1 MTASPLLC
9 YTALMAER
17 KPDRTRPTKKARV
30 SSFFRSPLFKVLLS
44 IFLFFFIGVS
54 ALVLYYYNY
63 YSKVIDRKLSGE
75 IFKNTA
81 QIYAAPYRIY
91 PGQKLSEDDVVL
103 RLQRAG
109 FDNTE
114 RANTEDGSYEV
125 SGNRIVVKPKVGD
138 TMRLEFTK
146 TSLTKIMKPGIGE
159 SSEAWLPAELVTNL
173 YDQSREKRR
182 LIEYNDLPKVFI
194 DALTAAEDQHFFT
207 HWGIDPVRL
216 VGAVIHS
223 VRSSDRIGGTSTITQ
238 QFARNFFLTTDR
250 KLSRKVTEIFIT
262 LMLEQRLS
270 KQQILTLYV
279 NQTYMGQRGSFSING
294 FGEAAEAY
302 FGKDISSLSLP
313 EAATLA
319 AIIPAPNGKFSPL
332 KHPDEVKR
340 RRNTVLSSMHS
351 LGTIGD
357 KAYESARTSDLRII
371 PLKIDASDA
380 PYLVDYIRDEL
391 LHSFSEEDITN
402 GGLRVYTSLDPALQ
416 KIAVESVQSGLK
428 FVDEQLAAQKKR
440 QKTADNLPGP
450 QAALIA
456 LDPHTGEIKA
466 MVGGSDYGMTQLN
479 RIVQASRQPGSIFKP
494 IVYATALETAFD
506 KAKSDEAATPS
517 DGAARP
523 EPAVTPTAEG
533 ATADT
538 AKAESIERDNVITLI
553 TTVVDEPTTFVYE
566 NGRSTY
572 QPNNYHQEYR
582 GMVTVRTALE
592 HSLNVPTI
600 KVAERIGYDRVAAMA
615 KRLGLN
621 AKIKG
626 YPSVA
631 LGAFEVTPIEMA
643 GAYTAFAN
651 EGRRMQPHAL
661 LRVTSTD
668 RSMNKA
674 YKYEP
679 QEVMRPEL
687 AYLMTYLM
695 EGVISSGTAAG
706 PTGVR
711 ARGFT
716 LPAAGKTGTSRDGWF
731 AGYTKDLLVI
741 AWVGYD
747 DNRDLNLEGARS
759 ALPIWTEFMMKA
771 NALYPPSDPDH
782 VNFDAP
788 AGIEFAKVDSETL
801 MLANP
806 SCENTF
812 QEAFISGTAPT
823 VYCTLHGLHISDVLD
838 KTISEP
844 VKDVGKGVGRVFQGI
859 GKAFGGIFGGGGDDK
874 K

>member
-1 MTASPLLC
+1 
-9 YTALMAER
+9 MAER
-17 KPDRTRPTKKARV
+17 KPEQARPAKKTKF

-44 IFLFFFIGVS
+44 IFLFLFIGAS

-63 YSKVIDRKLSGE
+63 YSKVIDRRLSGE

-91 PGQKLSEDDVVL
+91 PGQKLAPDEVVL

-109 FDNTE
+109 FD
-114 RANTEDGSYEV
+114 ASDKGGSEDGYYEV
-125 SGNRIVVKPKVGD
+125 SGSRITIKPRVGD
-138 TMRLEFTK
+138 TMRLDFSKAT
-146 TSLTKIMKPGIGE
+146 LTRIVKPAVGE
-159 SSEAWLPAELVTNL
+159 TPEAWLPAELVTNL

-182 LIEYNDLPKVFI
+182 LIEYNDIPKVFI
-194 DALTAAEDQHFFT
+194 DALTAAEDQHFFR

-216 VGAVIHS
+216 AGAVVHS
-223 VRSSDRIGGTSTITQ
+223 VRSSDRIAGTSTITQ

-250 KLSRKVTEIFIT
+250 TMRRKVAEIFIT
-262 LMLEQRLS
+262 LMLEQRLT

-302 FGKDISSLSLP
+302 FGKDIGSLSLP
-313 EAATLA
+313 EAAALA
-319 AIIPAPNGKFSPL
+319 GMIPAPNGKFSPI

-340 RRNTVLSSMHS
+340 RRNTVLTAMHS
-351 LGTIGD
+351 IGTIND
-357 KAYESARTSDLRII
+357 KQFEAAKTADLKII
-371 PLKIDASDA
+371 PLKVDASDA

-391 LHSFSEEDITN
+391 LKNFTDEEITN

-428 FVDEQLAAQKKR
+428 LVNEQVAAQKKR
-440 QKTADNLPGP
+440 QKGGDDLPGP

-466 MVGGSDYGMTQLN
+466 MVGGSDYATTQLN

-494 IVYATALETAFD
+494 IVYAAALETGLD
-506 KAKSDEAATPS
+506 KGKPEDS
-517 DGAARP
+517 
-523 EPAVTPTAEG
+523 EPAEGPKPEASVTQTADNAGEGSKPESLSHESVVTP
-533 ATADT
+533 
-538 AKAESIERDNVITLI
+538 I
-553 TTVVDEPTTFVYE
+553 TTVIDEPTTFVYE

-572 QPNNYHQEYR
+572 EPNNYHQEYR
-582 GMVTVRTALE
+582 GIVTVRTALE

-600 KVAERIGYDRVAAMA
+600 KVAEHIGYDRVAAMA

-621 AKIKG
+621 AKIKP
-626 YPSVA
+626 YPSIA

-661 LRVTSTD
+661 LRVTSSD
-668 RSMNKA
+668 GSMNRA
-674 YKYEP
+674 YKFEP
-679 QEVMRPEL
+679 QEVIRPEL
-687 AYLMTYLM
+687 AYQMTYLM
-695 EGVISSGTAAG
+695 EGVINSGTAAS
-706 PTGVR
+706 VR

-747 DNRDLNLEGARS
+747 DNRDLNLEGAHS
-759 ALPIWTEFMMKA
+759 ALPIWTDFMMKA
-771 NALYPPSDPDH
+771 TELYPPKDPDH
-782 VNFDAP
+782 MNFDAP
-788 AGIEFAKVDSETL
+788 PGIDFARVDADTL
-801 MLANP
+801 MLAN
-806 SCENTF
+806 SACQNTF
-812 QEAFISGTAPT
+812 EEAFLAGTAPT
-823 VYCTLHGLHISDVLD
+823 AYCTLHGLHISDVLD
-838 KTISEP
+838 RSIAEP
-844 VKDVGKGVGRVFQGI
+844 AREVSRDVGKGAGKLFQGI
-859 GKAFGGIFGGGGDDK
+859 GKAIGGLFGGGDDK

>member
-1 MTASPLLC
+1 
-9 YTALMAER
+9 MAER
-17 KPDRTRPTKKARV
+17 KPERARPTKKAKF

-44 IFLFFFIGVS
+44 IFLFFFIGAS
-54 ALVLYYYNY
+54 ALALYYYNY
-63 YSKVIDRKLSGE
+63 YSKVIDRRLSGE

-81 QIYAAPYRIY
+81 QIYAAPYHIF
-91 PGQKLSEDDVVL
+91 PGQKLSPDDVVL

-109 FDNTE
+109 FDTSDKGGS
-114 RANTEDGSYEV
+114 EDGAFDV
-125 SGNRIVVKPKVGD
+125 SGNRITIKPKVGD
-138 TMRLEFTK
+138 AMRLEFTK
-146 TSLTKIMKPGIGE
+146 ASLTRIVKPGTGE
-159 SSEAWLPAELVTNL
+159 ADEAWLPAELVTNL

-216 VGAVIHS
+216 AGAVLHS

-250 KLSRKVTEIFIT
+250 TVRRKLAEIFIT
-262 LMLEQRLS
+262 LMLEQRLT

-302 FGKDISSLSLP
+302 FGKDISSLTLP

-319 AIIPAPNGKFSPL
+319 GIIPAPNGRFSPV

-340 RRNTVLSSMHS
+340 RRNTVLAAMHS
-351 LGTIGD
+351 IGTISD
-357 KAYESARTSDLRII
+357 KDYEAAKNSDLKVV
-371 PLKIDASDA
+371 PPKVDASDA

-391 LHSFSEEDITN
+391 LKNFNEEEITD

-416 KIAVESVQSGLK
+416 KIAVDAVQNGLK
-428 FVDEQLAAQKKR
+428 FVDDQIGKR
-440 QKTADNLPGP
+440 QKKGGGDNLPGP

-506 KAKSDEAATPS
+506 KDKPADDPGTGTDTPKPEVNVTPAADSSSDESKTAS
-517 DGAARP
+517 LSHDSV
-523 EPAVTPTAEG
+523 VTA
-533 ATADT
+533 
-538 AKAESIERDNVITLI
+538 I

-582 GMVTVRTALE
+582 GIVTVRTALE

-600 KVAERIGYDRVAAMA
+600 KVAEHIGYDRVAAMA

-651 EGRRMQPHAL
+651 EGLRMEPHAL
-661 LRVTSTD
+661 LRVTTTDGST
-668 RSMNKA
+668 NKV
-674 YKYEP
+674 YKFQP
-679 QEVMRPEL
+679 QQVLRPEL

-695 EGVISSGTAAG
+695 EGVINEGTAAG

-711 ARGFT
+711 ARGFM

-771 NALYPPSDPDH
+771 TALYPPKDPDH
-782 VNFDAP
+782 MNFDAP
-788 AGIEFAKVDSETL
+788 SGIDFARIDSDSL
-801 MLANP
+801 MLAN
-806 SCENTF
+806 SACEKTF
-812 QEAFISGTAPT
+812 EEAFITGTAPT
-823 VYCTLHGLHISDVLD
+823 TFCTLHGSHISDTLD
-838 KTISEP
+838 KTIAEP
-844 VKDVGKGVGRVFQGI
+844 VKDVGKDVSKGVGKVFQGL
-859 GKAFGGIFGGGGDDK
+859 GKAIGGLFGGGDDK

>member
-1 MTASPLLC
+1 
-9 YTALMAER
+9 MAER
-17 KPDRTRPTKKARV
+17 KPGRGRPAKISKV
-30 SSFFRSPLFKVLLS
+30 FSFFRLPLFKVLLS
-44 IFLFFFIGVS
+44 IFLFLFIGAS
-54 ALVLYYYNY
+54 ALILYYYNY
-63 YSKVIDRKLSGE
+63 YSKLIDRRLSGE

-91 PGQKLSEDDVVL
+91 PGQKLSPEEVVF

-109 FDNTE
+109 FDNS
-114 RANTEDGSYEV
+114 NKGGSQDGFYEV
-125 SGNRIVVKPKVGD
+125 SGGRITIKPRVGD
-138 TMRLEFTK
+138 AMRLDFSKAT
-146 TSLTKIMKPGIGE
+146 LTRIIKPAVGE
-159 SSEAWLPAELVTNL
+159 TSEAWLPAELVTNL
-173 YDQSREKRR
+173 YDESREKRR
-182 LIEYNDLPKVFI
+182 VIDYNDIPKVFI

-216 VGAVIHS
+216 AGAVLHS

-250 KLSRKVTEIFIT
+250 TMRRKVAEICIT
-262 LMLEQRLS
+262 LMLEQRLT
-270 KQQILTLYV
+270 KPQILTLYV

-294 FGEAAEAY
+294 FGEAAKAY

-319 AIIPAPNGKFSPL
+319 GIIPAPNGKFSPV

-340 RRNTVLSSMHS
+340 RRNTVLAAMHS
-351 LGTIGD
+351 TGKIND
-357 KAYESARTSDLRII
+357 KEYEAAKNADLKII
-371 PLKIDASDA
+371 PLKVDTSDA

-391 LHSFSEEDITN
+391 LKSFTDEEITN

-416 KIAVESVQSGLK
+416 KIAVESVQNGLNL
-428 FVDEQLAAQKKR
+428 VNGEIARTKR
-440 QKTADNLPGP
+440 QKDPDNLPGP

-466 MVGGSDYGMTQLN
+466 MVGGSDYATTQLN

-494 IVYATALETAFD
+494 IVYAAALETGLD
-506 KAKSDEAATPS
+506 KGKTDET
-517 DGAARP
+517 
-523 EPAVTPTAEG
+523 EPASDTLKPPEANVTQAADNVPGEG
-533 ATADT
+533 S
-538 AKAESIERDNVITLI
+538 KAESLSRASVITPI
-553 TTVVDEPTTFVYE
+553 TTVIDEPTTFVYE

-572 QPNNYHQEYR
+572 EPNNYHQEYR
-582 GMVTVRTALE
+582 GIVTVRTALE

-600 KVAERIGYDRVAAMA
+600 KVAEHIGYDRVAAMA

-621 AKIKG
+621 AKIKP
-626 YPSVA
+626 YPSIA

-651 EGRRMQPHAL
+651 EGRRLQPHAL

-668 RSMNKA
+668 GSMNKA
-674 YKYEP
+674 YKFEP
-679 QEVMRPEL
+679 QEVIRPEL
-687 AYLMTYLM
+687 AYMMTYLM
-695 EGVISSGTAAG
+695 EGVINSGTAF
-706 PTGVR
+706 GVR

-731 AGYTKDLLVI
+731 AGYTKDFLVI

-759 ALPIWTEFMMKA
+759 ALPIWTEFMIKA
-771 NALYPPSDPDH
+771 NELYPPKDPDNT
-782 VNFDAP
+782 NFNSP
-788 AGIEFAKVDSETL
+788 GGIEFAKVDSDSL
-801 MLANP
+801 MLANS
-806 SCENTF
+806 SCVNTF
-812 QEAFISGTAPT
+812 EEAFIAGTTPT
-823 VYCTLHGLHISDVLD
+823 TYCTLHGLHLSDVID
-838 KTISEP
+838 KTIAEP
-844 VKDVGKGVGRVFQGI
+844 AKDVGKGVGKVFSGI
-859 GKAFGGIFGGGGDDK
+859 GRAIGGIFGGGGGEEK

>member
-1 MTASPLLC
+1 
-9 YTALMAER
+9 MAER
-17 KPDRTRPTKKARV
+17 KPVRARPTKKAKF

-44 IFLFFFIGVS
+44 LFLFFFIGAS

-63 YSKVIDRKLSGE
+63 YSKVIDRRLSGE

-91 PGQKLSEDDVVL
+91 PGQNLSPNDAVL

-109 FDNTE
+109 FDSSDKGGS
-114 RANTEDGSYEV
+114 EDGEYEV
-125 SGNRIVVKPKVGD
+125 SGSRVTIKPKIGD
-138 TMRLEFTK
+138 AMRLDFTK
-146 TSLTKIMKPGIGE
+146 TSLTKIVKPGIGE
-159 SSEAWLPAELVTNL
+159 VSEAWLPAELVTNL

-182 LIEYNDLPKVFI
+182 VIEFNDLPKVFI

-216 VGAVIHS
+216 AGAVIHS
-223 VRSSDRIGGTSTITQ
+223 VRSSDRISGTSTITQ

-250 KLSRKVTEIFIT
+250 TVRRKVAEIFIT
-262 LMLEQRLS
+262 LMLEQRLT

-302 FGKDISSLSLP
+302 FGKDISNLTLP

-319 AIIPAPNGKFSPL
+319 GIIPAPNGRFSPV

-340 RRNTVLSSMHS
+340 RRNTVLAAMHTI
-351 LGTIGD
+351 GTIND
-357 KAYESARTSDLRII
+357 KEYDAAKNSDLKVI
-371 PLKIDASDA
+371 PPKVDASDA

-391 LHSFSEEDITN
+391 LKTFSEEEITN
-402 GGLRVYTSLDPALQ
+402 GGFRVYTSLDPALQ
-416 KIAVESVQSGLK
+416 KIAVDAVQNGLK
-428 FVDEQLAAQKKR
+428 FVNDEIAQQKKR
-440 QKTADNLPGP
+440 QKGPDNLPGP

-506 KAKSDEAATPS
+506 QGKSDDADPGADTPK
-517 DGAARP
+517 P
-523 EPAVTPTAEG
+523 EPNLTPTADPAPNDLSDG
-533 ATADT
+533 STASQPESLTHDT
-538 AKAESIERDNVITLI
+538 VVTPI
-553 TTVVDEPTTFVYE
+553 TTIVDEPTTFVYE

-582 GMVTVRTALE
+582 GIVTVRTALE

-600 KVAERIGYDRVAAMA
+600 KVAEHIGYGRVAAMA

-651 EGRRMQPHAL
+651 EGQRMQPHAL
-661 LRVTSTD
+661 LRVTSGDGST
-668 RSMNKA
+668 NKS
-674 YKYEP
+674 YKYQP

-695 EGVISSGTAAG
+695 EGVINEGTAAG

-711 ARGFT
+711 GRGFM

-759 ALPIWTEFMMKA
+759 ALPIWTEFMMKST
-771 NALYPPSDPDH
+771 ALYPPKDPEH
-782 VNFDAP
+782 MNFDAP
-788 AGIEFAKVDSETL
+788 SGIDFARLDADTL

-806 SCENTF
+806 SCEHTF
-812 QEAFISGTAPT
+812 EEAFISGTAPT
-823 VYCTLHGLHISDVLD
+823 TYCTLHGLHISETLD
-838 KTISEP
+838 RTIAEP
-844 VKDVGKGVGRVFQGI
+844 AKDAAKDAGKGVGKVFQGL
-859 GKAFGGIFGGGGDDK
+859 GKAIGGLFGGGGGDDK

>member
-1 MTASPLLC
+1 
-9 YTALMAER
+9 MAER
-17 KPDRTRPTKKARV
+17 KPDRTRSTKKV

-91 PGQKLSEDDVVL
+91 PGQKLSPDEVVV
-103 RLQRAG
+103 RLQRAN
-109 FDNTE
+109 FDNSE
-114 RANTEDGSYEV
+114 KSGTEDGSYEV
-125 SGNRIVVKPKVGD
+125 SSNRISIKPKVGD
-138 TMRLEFTK
+138 AMRLEFTK
-146 TSLTKIMKPGIGE
+146 ATLTKIVKPGVGE
-159 SSEAWLPAELVTNL
+159 TSEAWLPAELVTNL
-173 YDQSREKRR
+173 YDESREKRR

-194 DALTAAEDQHFFT
+194 QALTAAEDQHFFT

-216 VGAVIHS
+216 AGAVLHS

-250 KLSRKVTEIFIT
+250 TLQRKVAEIFIT
-262 LMLEQRLS
+262 LMLEKRLS
-270 KQQILTLYV
+270 KQEILTLYV

-294 FGEAAEAY
+294 FGEAATAY

-319 AIIPAPNGKFSPL
+319 GIIPAPNGKFSPI

-340 RRNTVLSSMHS
+340 RRNTVLASMHS
-351 LGTIGD
+351 LGEIGD
-357 KAYESARTSDLRII
+357 KEYDAAKNSELKII

-391 LHSFSEEDITN
+391 LHNFSEEDITN

-416 KIAVESVQSGLK
+416 KVAVEAVQNGLK
-428 FVDEQLAAQKKR
+428 FVDEQIATQKKR
-440 QKTADNLPGP
+440 QKTPDNLPGP

-456 LDPHTGEIKA
+456 LDPHTGDIKA

-494 IVYATALETAFD
+494 IVYAAALETAFERV
-506 KAKSDEAATPS
+506 KPDENAPVTEVPK
-517 DGAARP
+517 P
-523 EPAVTPTAEG
+523 EISITPTADG
-533 ATADT
+533 APADVT
-538 AKAESIERDNVITLI
+538 KSESLSRDSVITLI

-582 GMVTVRTALE
+582 GTVTVRTALE

-668 RSMNKA
+668 RTMNKA

-771 NALYPPSDPDH
+771 NALYPPRDPDNT
-782 VNFDAP
+782 NFNSP
-788 AGIEFAKVDSETL
+788 GGIDFAKIDSDSL
-801 MLANP
+801 MLANS
-806 SCENTF
+806 SCMNTF
-812 QEAFISGTAPT
+812 DEAFISGTAPT

-838 KTISEP
+838 RTIGEP
-844 VKDVGKGVGRVFQGI
+844 AKDVGKGVGKVFSGI
-859 GKAFGGIFGGGGDDK
+859 GKAIGGIFGGGGDEK

>member
-1 MTASPLLC
+1 
-9 YTALMAER
+9 MAER
-17 KPDRTRPTKKARV
+17 KPDRTRPTKKV
-30 SSFFRSPLFKVLLS
+30 SSFFRSPLFKVILS

-63 YSKVIDRKLSGE
+63 YSRVIDRKLSGE

-91 PGQKLSEDDVVL
+91 PGQKLSPDDVVV
-103 RLQRAG
+103 RLQRAN
-109 FDNTE
+109 FDNSDKSGS
-114 RANTEDGSYEV
+114 EDGSYEV
-125 SGNRIVVKPKVGD
+125 SGNRISIKPKVGD

-146 TSLTKIMKPGIGE
+146 ATLTKIVKPNVGE
-159 SSEAWLPAELVTNL
+159 TAEAWLPAELVTNL
-173 YDQSREKRR
+173 YDESREKRR

-194 DALTAAEDQHFFT
+194 QALTAAEDQHFFT

-216 VGAVIHS
+216 AGAVLHS

-250 KLSRKVTEIFIT
+250 TIHRKIAEIFIT

-270 KQQILTLYV
+270 KQEILTLYV

-294 FGEAAEAY
+294 FGEAATAY

-319 AIIPAPNGKFSPL
+319 GIIPAPNGKFSPI

-340 RRNTVLSSMHS
+340 RRNTVLASMHS
-351 LGTIGD
+351 LGEIGD
-357 KAYESARTSDLRII
+357 KDYEAAKNSELKII

-391 LHSFSEEDITN
+391 LHNFSEEDITN

-416 KIAVESVQSGLK
+416 KVAVEAVQNGLK
-428 FVDEQLAAQKKR
+428 FVDEQIATQRKR
-440 QKTADNLPGP
+440 QKTPDNLPGP

-456 LDPHTGEIKA
+456 LDPHTGDIKA

-494 IVYATALETAFD
+494 IVYAAALETAFE
-506 KAKSDEAATPS
+506 KAPPEETTPATEAPK
-517 DGAARP
+517 P
-523 EPAVTPTAEG
+523 ELSVTPTAEG
-533 ATADT
+533 APADAT
-538 AKAESIERDNVITLI
+538 KPESLSRDSVITLI

-582 GMVTVRTALE
+582 GTVTVRTALE

-668 RSMNKA
+668 RTMNKA

-771 NALYPPSDPDH
+771 NALYPPKDPDNT
-782 VNFDAP
+782 NFNSP
-788 AGIEFAKVDSETL
+788 GGIEFAKIDADSL
-801 MLANP
+801 MLANS
-806 SCENTF
+806 SCVNTF
-812 QEAFISGTAPT
+812 DEAFISGTAPT
-823 VYCTLHGLHISDVLD
+823 VYCTLHGLHISDVID
-838 KTISEP
+838 RTIAEP
-844 VKDVGKGVGRVFQGI
+844 AKDVGKGVGKVFSGI
-859 GKAFGGIFGGGGDDK
+859 GKALGGIFGGGGGSEK

>member
-1 MTASPLLC
+1 
-9 YTALMAER
+9 MAER
-17 KPDRTRPTKKARV
+17 KPERVRPKKKAKF

-44 IFLFFFIGVS
+44 VCLFFSIGTS
-54 ALVLYYYNY
+54 AVVLYYYNY

-81 QIYAAPYRIY
+81 RIFAAPYRIY
-91 PGQKLSEDDVVL
+91 PGQKLSPDEVVM

-109 FDNTE
+109 FDN
-114 RANTEDGSYEV
+114 ADKGGSDEGAYQV
-125 SGNRIVVKPKVGD
+125 SGTRITVKPKVGD
-138 TMRLEFTK
+138 TIRLDFTK
-146 TSLTKIMKPGIGE
+146 TSLTRVVKPAVGE
-159 SSEAWLPAELVTNL
+159 VAEAWLPAELVTNL

-182 LIEYNDLPKVFI
+182 LIEYSDLPKVFI
-194 DALTAAEDQHFFT
+194 DSLTAAEDQHFFT

-216 VGAVIHS
+216 LGALIHS
-223 VRSSDRIGGTSTITQ
+223 VRSSDRIAGTSTITQ

-250 KLSRKVTEIFIT
+250 TVRRKVAEIFIT
-262 LMLEQRLS
+262 LLLEQRLS

-294 FGEAAEAY
+294 FGEAAESY
-302 FGKDISSLSLP
+302 FGKDIASLTLP

-319 AIIPAPNGKFSPL
+319 GIIPAPNGKFSPV
-332 KHPDEVKR
+332 KHPEEVKR
-340 RRNTVLSSMHS
+340 RRNTVLAAMHS
-351 LGTIGD
+351 IGTIDD
-357 KAYESARTSDLRII
+357 KQYDAAKNSDLKVI
-371 PLKIDASDA
+371 PPKVDASDA
-380 PYLVDYIRDEL
+380 PYLVDYIREEL
-391 LHSFSEEDITN
+391 LKTFSDEDITN
-402 GGLRVYTSLDPALQ
+402 GGLRVYTSLDPELQ
-416 KIAVESVQSGLK
+416 KIAVDAVQNGLK
-428 FVDEQLAAQKKR
+428 FVNDQFVQLKRHQKG
-440 QKTADNLPGP
+440 ADGNLPGP

-466 MVGGSDYGMTQLN
+466 MVGGSDYASTQLN

-494 IVYATALETAFD
+494 IVYAAALETAIHD
-506 KAKSDEAATPS
+506 EKPDEAAPEADEPKPEVS
-517 DGAARP
+517 IAPAAETASAPDSRDSLTHDKV
-523 EPAVTPTAEG
+523 VTA
-533 ATADT
+533 
-538 AKAESIERDNVITLI
+538 I
-553 TTVVDEPTTFVYE
+553 TTITDEPTTFVYE

-572 QPNNYHQEYR
+572 QPNNYHEEYR
-582 GMVTVRTALE
+582 GIVTVRTALE

-600 KVAERIGYDRVAAMA
+600 KVAEHIGFNRVSAMA

-621 AKIKG
+621 AKIKP
-626 YPSVA
+626 YPSIA

-661 LRVTSTD
+661 LRVTSPDGST
-668 RSMNKA
+668 NKP

-679 QEVMRPEL
+679 QEVFKPEL

-695 EGVISSGTAAG
+695 EGVINNGTAAG
-706 PTGVR
+706 PNGVR
-711 ARGFT
+711 GRGFT

-771 NALYPPSDPDH
+771 TALYPPKDPEH
-782 VNFDAP
+782 MSFDAP
-788 AGIEFAKVDSETL
+788 PGIDFARIDSDSL
-801 MLANP
+801 MLANS

-812 QEAFISGTAPT
+812 EEAFIAGTAPT
-823 VYCTLHGLHISDVLD
+823 TYCTIHGFHFSESLD
-838 KTISEP
+838 RAIGEP
-844 VKDVGKGVGRVFQGI
+844 VRDVGKGVGKVFHGI
-859 GKAFGGIFGGGGDDK
+859 GKAIGGLFGGNNEEK